1 MTARDAARDTP
12 QDPSRDTARA
22 ASRDPVGD
30 TARDPSRDTAHV
42 ASPEPAGDTAR
53 HTPQEPVR
61 DTAPEPAGDAAR
73 DTARGPVR
81 DTARVAS
88 REPDRDT
95 VTSRRGRNILVDVSA
110 FVISALV
117 MLLAATAGLENGTL
131 SEERLLLSAAVTLP
145 ALVLLWWRRRWPVH
159 VALLLLIPAALTDFV
174 GGAAAIAV
182 FTVAV
187 HRPFRVAL
195 AVAFAHL
202 VVPIPFT
209 LLYPDPDLH
218 VVGATTAAVAIMAI
232 VLAWGVTI
240 RTRRELIASL
250 RVRAVR
256 AEAEAEQRADLLR
269 GLERER
275 IAREMHDVLAHRI
288 SLISL
293 HAGALEIRRDLTRE
307 QVAEA
312 GGTIRA
318 SAHQA
323 MEELREILGVLR
335 TSDDDELR
343 PRQDLAD
350 LDELIEEVRRA
361 GTPVHL
367 DNRLTGDGD
376 TAPETLPAAVNR
388 TAFRLVQEGLTNAR
402 KHAPGA
408 AVAVRLDRTSGGELH
423 VWLRNPLPVVPVR
436 PTLPGSRSGLVGL
449 AERVTLAGG
458 RLQHGPRR
466 AEHCAQPAATETA
479 TAAQSGDVGFHLEAW
494 LPWRA

>member
-1 MTARDAARDTP
+1 MTLPGSAVSGSSVSGSSVSGRRARN
-12 QDPSRDTARA
+12 
-22 ASRDPVGD
+22 
-30 TARDPSRDTAHV
+30 V
-42 ASPEPAGDTAR
+42 A
-53 HTPQEPVR
+53 
-61 DTAPEPAGDAAR
+61 
-73 DTARGPVR
+73 
-81 DTARVAS
+81 
-88 REPDRDT
+88 
-95 VTSRRGRNILVDVSA
+95 VDVSV
-110 FVISALV
+110 FVISVLV
-117 MLLAATAGLENGTL
+117 LVVAASSSLDTGTI
-131 SEERLLLSAAVTLP
+131 SDERLLVSMAVSLP
-145 ALVLLWWRRRWPVH
+145 ALVLIWWRRRWPVH

-174 GGAAAIAV
+174 GGATTIAV

-187 HRPFRVAL
+187 HRPFRVAV
-195 AVAFAHL
+195 AVAVAHF
-202 VVPIPFT
+202 VAPIPLT
-209 LLYPDPDLH
+209 LRYPDPDLH
-218 VVGATTAAVAIMAI
+218 PVGIGTAAAAILAI
-232 VLAWGVTI
+232 VVAWGVTV

-307 QVAEA
+307 QVAET

-376 TAPETLPAAVNR
+376 AAPETLPAAVNR

-408 AVAVRLDRTSGGELH
+408 EVAVRLDRTSGGELH
-423 VWLRNPLPVVPVR
+423 VWLRNPLPAAPVR

-466 AEHCAQPAATETA
+466 TEPQPGE
-479 TAAQSGDVGFHLEAW
+479 VGFHLEAW

>member
-1 MTARDAARDTP
+1 MSSGTGSSTSGSSIPGSRARN
-12 QDPSRDTARA
+12 
-22 ASRDPVGD
+22 V
-30 TARDPSRDTAHV
+30 V
-42 ASPEPAGDTAR
+42 
-53 HTPQEPVR
+53 
-61 DTAPEPAGDAAR
+61 
-73 DTARGPVR
+73 
-81 DTARVAS
+81 
-88 REPDRDT
+88 
-95 VTSRRGRNILVDVSA
+95 VDVNV
-110 FVISALV
+110 FVISALTMV
-117 MLLAATAGLENGTL
+117 LVATLALDNGTI
-131 SEERLLLSAAVTLP
+131 SDGRLLLSTAVSVP

-174 GGAAAIAV
+174 GAATTIAV

-195 AVAFAHL
+195 AVAAAHF
-202 VVPIPFT
+202 VVPIPLT
-209 LLYPDPDLH
+209 VLYPDPDVP
-218 VVGATTAAVAIMAI
+218 VVGINTAAVAILAL
-232 VLAWGVTI
+232 VVAWGVTV

-250 RVRAVR
+250 RERAVR
-256 AEAEAEQRADLLR
+256 AEAEAEQHADLLR

-293 HAGALEIRRDLTRE
+293 HAGALREIRRDLTGE
-307 QVAEA
+307 QVAA
-312 GGTIRA
+312 TGGTIRA

-335 TSDDDELR
+335 TSDDDGLR

-376 TAPETLPAAVNR
+376 AAPETLPAAVNR

-408 AVAVRLDRTSGGELH
+408 EVAVRLDRTSGGELH
-423 VWLRNPLPVVPVR
+423 VWLRNPLPPEPVPPR
-436 PTLPGSRSGLVGL
+436 AARLPFG
-449 AERVTLAGG
+449 AG
-458 RLQHGPRR
+458 RPRR
-466 AEHCAQPAATETA
+466 AGHPGRRPPAARPPP
-479 TAAQSGDVGFHLEAW
+479 H
-494 LPWRA
+494 

>member
-1 MTARDAARDTP
+1 MKPASSTTTG
-12 QDPSRDTARA
+12 SRA
-22 ASRDPVGD
+22 
-30 TARDPSRDTAHV
+30 
-42 ASPEPAGDTAR
+42 
-53 HTPQEPVR
+53 
-61 DTAPEPAGDAAR
+61 
-73 DTARGPVR
+73 
-81 DTARVAS
+81 
-88 REPDRDT
+88 
-95 VTSRRGRNILVDVSA
+95 RNIVVDVSV

-117 MLLAATAGLENGTL
+117 AVIAATSSLDSGTI
-131 SEERLLLSAAVTLP
+131 SDERLLLSTAVLLP
-145 ALVLLWWRRRWPVH
+145 TLVLMWWRRRWPVH
-159 VALLLLIPAALTDFV
+159 VALLLLVPAALTDFV
-174 GGAAAIAV
+174 GGATTIAV

-195 AVAFAHL
+195 AVAVAHL
-202 VVPIPFT
+202 VAPIPFT

-218 VVGATTAAVAIMAI
+218 PVGITTAAVAIAAI
-232 VLAWGVTI
+232 VVAWGVTV
-240 RTRRELIASL
+240 RARRELIASL

-307 QVAEA
+307 QVAET

-367 DNRLTGDGD
+367 DNRLTADGD
-376 TAPETLPAAVNR
+376 AATDTLPAAVNR

-408 AVAVRLDRTSGGELH
+408 EVAVRLDRTSGGELH
-423 VWLRNPLPVVPVR
+423 VWLRNPLPAAPVR
-436 PTLPGSRSGLVGL
+436 PALPGSRSGLVGL

-466 AEHCAQPAATETA
+466 AGPCPEPDRPGHADQTS
-479 TAAQSGDVGFHLEAW
+479 QSGQNGPNHSSHANHGAEALQLGEVGFHLEAW